1 MVTVSLDTS
10 VLIDLLRQRDTG
22 VMNRFSEHVLS
33 GAPIMISAMV
43 VHELETGIADGNA
56 TARRHV
62 QIATLLA
69 QGTTVD
75 FTIDDSRASGRLR
88 GILRASGTPI
98 GEIDTLIAGQALARG
113 WTVVT
118 RNVKHFGRVDGL
130 SLIDWSEGTEPLS
143 PERIAA
149 RVAGET

>member
-10 VLIDLLRQRDTG
+10 VLIDLLRQRDQG
-22 VMNRFSEHVLS
+22 VMDRFSAHVLS
-33 GAPIMISAMV
+33 DAPIMISALV
-43 VHELETGIADGNA
+43 VHELETGLVDGSA

-69 QGTTVD
+69 QGTAVD
-75 FTIDDSRASGRLR
+75 FTVDDGRASGRLR
-88 GILRASGTPI
+88 GMLRASGTPI
-98 GEIDTLIAGQALARG
+98 GEIDTLIAGQALGRG

-118 RNVKHFGRVDGL
+118 RNVRHFGRVEGL
-130 SLIDWSEGTEPLS
+130 PLIDWSEGSEPLT

-149 RVAGET
+149 RVAGDV